1 MTPNNG
7 HDVGYIRVSSFSQ
20 NTDRQ
25 LDGIEL
31 EKTFEEK
38 ASAKD
43 AKRPVLQDCIGYLR
57 AGDCLHVHSIDRLA
71 RNLMDLQKIVQS
83 LNEKGVSITFHKENL
98 TFSGSNDNPM
108 NTLMLQMMG
117 AFAEFERSLIK
128 ERQREGIAK
137 AKEMGKQIGRKRA
150 LSDDQVAEIKKRVDA
165 GEAKSKLAKEYGI
178 SRQTLYTALPK
189 QQGVSK

>member
-7 HDVGYIRVSSFSQ
+7 HDVGYIRVSFFSQ

-57 AGDCLHVHSIDRLA
+57 SGDCLHVHSIDRLA

-83 LNEKGVSITFHKENL
+83 LNDKGVSVTFHKENL

-108 NTLMLQMMG
+108 NKLMLQMMG
-117 AFAEFERSLIK
+117 AFAEFERALIK
-128 ERQREGIAK
+128 ERQREGIAQAKK
-137 AKEMGKQIGRKRA
+137 AGKQIGRKRA
-150 LSDDQVAEIKKRVDA
+150 LDDDQVAEIKKRVAA

-178 SRQTLYTALPK
+178 SRQTLYTALA
-189 QQGVSK
+189 G